1 MPQVGEHILH
11 RRFSI
16 GTRAGDKGMDG
27 FCRPFSPIMVLGQS
41 LDWICLQR
49 LCCQRHR
56 VEIDAA
62 LCDKALN
69 KTKGE
74 WPGLFFI
81 CVIRHG
87 FSVNATAEWLRLPGR
102 CSDEEKQ
109 PEGCLGLDINEL

>member
-49 LCCQRHR
+49 LCCQ
-56 VEIDAA
+56 
-62 LCDKALN
+62 
-69 KTKGE
+69 
-74 WPGLFFI
+74 
-81 CVIRHG
+81 
-87 FSVNATAEWLRLPGR
+87 
-102 CSDEEKQ
+102 
-109 PEGCLGLDINEL
+109 LDILPALSETLPLAR